1 MLGSRFR
8 SLYLNISELISSI
21 SKRKKEGKNLQAR
34 EIALLAVDY
43 ALDKKGIDLKLF
55 DVRELSSLTDYL
67 LLVSGRSDRQVQAI
81 AENIKTEFKHQHDT
95 LPLAIEGMDQGR
107 WVLLDYGDLMI
118 HVFQQPIREF
128 YDLEGLWSEA
138 PEVELAQIEAQ

>member
-1 MLGSRFR
+1 M
-8 SLYLNISELISSI
+8 
-21 SKRKKEGKNLQAR
+21 QAR

-81 AENIKTEFKHQHDT
+81 AENIRTEFKHQHDI

-107 WVLLDYGDLMI
+107 WVLLDYGELMV
-118 HVFQQPIREF
+118 HVFQQPVREF

-138 PEVELAQIEAQ
+138 PEVELAQTEAQ

>member
-1 MLGSRFR
+1 
-8 SLYLNISELISSI
+8 
-21 SKRKKEGKNLQAR
+21 LQAR

-43 ALDKKGIDLKLF
+43 ALDKKGIDLKLL

-81 AENIKTEFKHQHDT
+81 AENIRTEFKHQHDT

-107 WVLLDYGDLMI
+107 WVLLDYGELMV
-118 HVFQQPIREF
+118 HVFQQPVREF

-138 PEVELAQIEAQ
+138 PEVELAQTEAQ